1 MGAAASAVSQSALD
15 TQHELL
21 AAALLEKASHVA
33 AAAGAHQSAVASMV
47 TAQEAVANR
56 CDEATARQLNPLVWG
71 ALTPQIVALNLQ
83 YDGQMRPR
91 GRPRARPTGRRCARP
106 RPRSWCRFR
115 RRRRG
120 DHRLPRWWGW
130 PTPGRS
136 ARPKQPCRPASKAPA
151 RSSPGNS
158 RCRDGRCAAGA
169 VGRLGLSVGV
179 PKWCLGGGHARRGFD
194 ASPGAAA
201 SDGDVRPGRTR
212 RRNRRPSHRGAGFSA
227 AQRGAAEPR
236 WHPVP
241 RQPDHKWN
249 QLVWSVVIRVREQ
262 PATSGPPV
270 TGSAHRPRSDPV
282 SAHPLACSP
291 PLRCT
296 VRSPPR
302 PARRCSRWPTSTHSH
317 PNPAARR
324 HQRPRSTP
332 ARPPTPSTPHPHPTS
347 GTPTTGRPT
356 GYTTWRRTRS
366 PTGSDGPNGSG
377 SPGAQMLD
385 QGAGQAPQAPPM
397 LPPLAPQPPIP
408 PPPSPPPGTPPLG
421 QPPIPP
427 WASPPPPPSLQ
438 PTREAY
444 NQLINDIDHHN
455 GNPPNPSDWNAVQAY
470 NQEAWYYNSLKA
482 QLERQLDAANAQ
494 YSHPPTTPNAPTSH
508 TGHNP
513 HHNNHVHPAPNHN
526 RARLQAQVSP
536 TRPQKSVGK
545 SRLSREEPG

>member
-1 MGAAASAVSQSALD
+1 
-15 TQHELL
+15 
-21 AAALLEKASHVA
+21 
-33 AAAGAHQSAVASMV
+33 MV

-71 ALTPQIVALNLQ
+71 ALTPQIVALDLQ
-83 YDGQMRPR
+83 YYGQMRPR

-115 RRRRG
+115 RRCPAGR
-120 DHRLPRWWGW
+120 RLPRWWGW

-136 ARPKQPCRPASKAPA
+136 ARPKQPCRPASKPPT
-151 RSSPGNS
+151 RSSPRQPSVPGWGVGPAAPLAGS
-158 RCRDGRCAAGA
+158 VSASASPSGASAAATPAGASTLARAPQPPMGMFAQVAHAAGIA
-169 VGRLGLSVGV
+169 GPAIEGPGSAQLSEALRSRAGTLSPPAGSQMESAGV
-179 PKWCLGGGHARRGFD
+179 VSGY
-194 ASPGAAA
+194 PGAGATSYIRPSGDGFSPPAAQRPGIGAPAGMLTAATLHSPVTTAPRSTVQPLAYVHPQPPRPGGAPSPAPPLDPGETAHTLNSPPLSLIRKESSAA
-201 SDGDVRPGRTR
+201 SDVYK
-212 RRNRRPSHRGAGFSA
+212 
-227 AQRGAAEPR
+227 
-236 WHPVP
+236 
-241 RQPDHKWN
+241 RQPPPPAA
-249 QLVWSVVIRVREQ
+249 Q
-262 PATSGPPV
+262 PATPPGDAPGP
-270 TGSAHRPRSDPV
+270 
-282 SAHPLACSP
+282 
-291 PLRCT
+291 
-296 VRSPPR
+296 
-302 PARRCSRWPTSTHSH
+302 
-317 PNPAARR
+317 
-324 HQRPRSTP
+324 
-332 ARPPTPSTPHPHPTS
+332 
-347 GTPTTGRPT
+347 
-356 GYTTWRRTRS
+356 

-438 PTREAY
+438 ATREAY

-470 NQEAWYYNSLKA
+470 NQEAWYYNTLKA

-545 SRLSREEPG
+545 SRPFPKGPGQMELLRG